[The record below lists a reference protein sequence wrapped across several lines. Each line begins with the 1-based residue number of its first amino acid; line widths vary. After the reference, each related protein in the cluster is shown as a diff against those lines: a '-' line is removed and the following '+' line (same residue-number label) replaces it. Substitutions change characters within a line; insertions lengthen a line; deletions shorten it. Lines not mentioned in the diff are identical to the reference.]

1 MLKYIIISSFLFFCS
16 CQNNIKTLAIS
27 DDQKNIETSVNLFF
41 ENFKNI
47 DEFTNFKPYLNEIN
61 SLESLIVDL
70 KIEQNEKEKLSN
82 PLYIIKNKID
92 SFELIYLRNLS
103 GLYSWKQKNSGVVTE
118 GLISITRDKITNEFY
133 GSFSFFVNNQPFGTK
148 VWSYGKIYINKNN
161 YPIIVEFLPYLDWSK
176 NESPLHKEII
186 NGKKNPLVFE
196 FSNQNKKLFLKQNQN
211 SETEENNI
219 YNKINS
225 NTDSESNLR
234 FYRKLF
240 KDIN

>member
-16 CQNNIKTLAIS
+16 CQNNKKPFIIS
-27 DDQKNIETSVNLFF
+27 DDQKNIETGVNLFF

-70 KIEQNEKEKLSN
+70 KIDQNEKEKLFN

-92 SFELIYLRNLS
+92 SFKLINLRKLS
-103 GLYSWKQKNSGVVTE
+103 GVYSWKQKNSGVVTE
-118 GLISITRDKITNEFY
+118 AMITITYDKITDKFY
-133 GSFSFFVNNQPFGTK
+133 GSFAFFENGQPYGTNTWSFGI
-148 VWSYGKIYINKNN
+148 IYINKDN
-161 YPIIVEFLPYLDWSK
+161 YPIIVEYLPYLDWSE
-176 NESPLHKEII
+176 NESPIHKQII
-186 NGKKNPLVFE
+186 NGTKNPFVFE
-196 FSNQNKKLFLKQNQN
+196 FNNYNKKLFLKQNQN

-225 NTDSESNLR
+225 DTDSESNLR
-234 FYRKLF
+234 LFRKLF

>member
-16 CQNNIKTLAIS
+16 CQNNIKTLTIS

-82 PLYIIKNKID
+82 PLYFIKNKID

-118 GLISITRDKITNEFY
+118 GLISITYDKITDKFY
-133 GSFSFFVNNQPFGTK
+133 GSFSFFENGQPFGTNT
-148 VWSYGKIYINKNN
+148 WSFGIIYINKDN
-161 YPIIVEFLPYLDWSK
+161 YPIIVEYLPYLDWSE
-176 NESPLHKEII
+176 NESPIHKQII
-186 NGKKNPLVFE
+186 NGVKNPLIFE
-196 FSNQNKKLFLKQNQN
+196 FKNNNKKLFLKQN
-211 SETEENNI
+211 SETDENNI
-219 YNKINS
+219 FNKINS

-234 FYRKLF
+234 LFRKLF